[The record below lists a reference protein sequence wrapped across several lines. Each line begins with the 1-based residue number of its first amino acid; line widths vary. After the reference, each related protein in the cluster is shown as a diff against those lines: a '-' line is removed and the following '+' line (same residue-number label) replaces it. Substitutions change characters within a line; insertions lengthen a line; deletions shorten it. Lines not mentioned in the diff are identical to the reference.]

1 MADTAAIMTT
11 SLFMN
16 TISLAVKIR
25 PDVLLLFPKGS
36 NGIYPHA
43 RFQWYFE

>member
-1 MADTAAIMTT
+1 V
-11 SLFMN
+11 F
-16 TISLAVKIR
+16 
-25 PDVLLLFPKGS
+25 LLFPKGPLSFSGAALYPGHVIPMRGS